1 MRPFYL
7 LLKIS
12 LNISFRLFYKRFEIV
27 NNPKSLFGRT
37 IYVSN
42 HPNSFMD
49 PIMIG
54 ALGRPVVHFMTRSD
68 VFKWWLKPVLW
79 ASHMLPIY
87 RQHDGE
93 DTKAKN
99 TDVFNKV
106 NRSLALGRNILIFGE
121 GFTDDTPIRGL
132 KPVKKGA
139 IRMGFGALEACN
151 WNKKIYVCA
160 MGINYTD
167 RNTIYSEFVIQY
179 NKRICLNDFKEIYS
193 QNPVKV
199 INELT
204 KRLETE
210 MQDCIIYVRDKAKY
224 SLLENIMQLT
234 RKGFNHA
241 NHDATIPLKKR
252 LDYSQK
258 LATWI
263 NEEVTEDRDDLTQLG
278 KEMEAY
284 FTLEKRMKI
293 QDRFVYQAQ
302 NDEAI
307 SRTKELLLLLTV
319 WPLALLGW
327 CHGLIPYL
335 ISKKVTEKIMRRKVF
350 WGSVK
355 MMLGKLIG
363 SIYNIPIVML
373 LTHYLFPH
381 WSLGI
386 VYFLF
391 VAPTLWRI
399 AYAYQN
405 WFLEYRL
412 KGMMQ
417 QADLS
422 KFVEKRKQLVEK
434 IQTLVPVA

>member
-27 NNPKSLFGRT
+27 NNPKSFFGRT

-54 ALGRPVVHFMTRSD
+54 SIGRPIVHFMTRSD
-68 VFKWWLKPVLW
+68 VFKWWLKPILW
-79 ASHMLPIY
+79 AAHMLPIY

-93 DTKAKN
+93 NTKAKN
-99 TDVFNKV
+99 SDVFNKV

-139 IRMGFGALEACN
+139 VRMGFGALEACG
-151 WNKKIYVCA
+151 WKKKIYLCA

-179 NKRICLNDFKEIYS
+179 NKSICLNDFETAYRE
-193 QNPVKV
+193 NPVKI

-204 KRLETE
+204 KRLESD
-210 MQDCIIYVRDKAKY
+210 MQECIIYVRDKAWY
-224 SLLENIMQLT
+224 SFLENIMQLT

-241 NHDATIPLKKR
+241 NHDEKLSLKER
-252 LDYSQK
+252 LKYGQK
-258 LATWI
+258 LAHWV
-263 NEEVTEDRDDLTQLG
+263 NENAQEENPEFVQLR
-278 KEMEAY
+278 KDMDAY

-293 QDRFVYQAQ
+293 QDRFVFAAQ
-302 NDEAI
+302 HNQPI
-307 SRTKELLLLLTV
+307 SRTKEGALLLTM
-319 WPLALLGW
+319 WPLAILGW
-327 CHGLIPYL
+327 LHGFLPYFAA
-335 ISKKVTEKIMRRKVF
+335 KKLTEKVMRRKVF

-355 MMLGKLIG
+355 MMLGKLFG
-363 SIYNIPIVML
+363 SLYNIPIVIL
-373 LTHYLFPH
+373 LTHFFLPH

-386 VYFLF
+386 LYFLF

-405 WFLEYRL
+405 WFKEYRL

-422 KFVEKRKQLVEK
+422 KFVDKRKQLVEQ
-434 IQTLVPVA
+434 IQALVPVA

>member
-54 ALGRPVVHFMTRSD
+54 AMGRPIVHFMTRSD

-79 ASHMLPIY
+79 AAHMLPIY

-93 DTKAKN
+93 NTKRKN

-121 GFTDDTPIRGL
+121 GFTDDVPIRGL
-132 KPVKKGA
+132 KPVKKGPVK
-139 IRMGFGALEACN
+139 MGFGALESCN
-151 WNKKIYVCA
+151 WNKKIYICA

-167 RNTIYSEFVIQY
+167 RNTIHSEFVIQY
-179 NKRICLNDFKEIYS
+179 HNRICLNDFKEAYS

-204 KRLETE
+204 KRLERE
-210 MQDCIIYVRDKAKY
+210 MQECIIYVHDKANY
-224 SLLENIMQLT
+224 SFLENIMQLT

-241 NHDATIPLKKR
+241 NHDTAIPLKKR
-252 LDYSQK
+252 LQYSQK
-258 LATWI
+258 LAAWI
-263 NEEVTEDRDDLTQLG
+263 NAEVTEEREDLMQLR
-278 KEMEAY
+278 KEMDAY
-284 FTLEKRMKI
+284 FTLAKRMKV
-293 QDRFVYQAQ
+293 QDRFVYQVQ
-302 NDEAI
+302 NGHAI
-307 SRTKELLLLLTV
+307 SHTKELLLLLTV
-319 WPLALLGW
+319 WPLAILGW

-335 ISKKVTEKIMRRKVF
+335 LSKKLTEKIMRRKVF

-363 SIYNIPIVML
+363 SIYNIPIIIL
-373 LTHYLFPH
+373 LTHYVLPH

-405 WFLEYRL
+405 WYMEFRL
-412 KGMMQ
+412 KRMMQ
-417 QADLS
+417 DVDLN
-422 KFVEKRKQLVEK
+422 KFVEKRKQLLEN
-434 IQTLVPVA
+434 IHSIVPFA